1 MDILQHAYDDKV
13 KPDLDKAKE
22 TCDRAKIKEGVI
34 QALELARL
42 VQIWGLATDVR
53 LEPLTHLLEF
63 CVEILKSACQ
73 QKAFDRCV
81 RNNDPFEASLLV
93 YIALQLQALGEQ
105 DPFLTTFTEGGAIE
119 SCLRF
124 ELDFE
129 GKVVDD
135 QGTDSVGSVE
145 RLKFRSRT
153 CPCACP

>member
-1 MDILQHAYDDKV
+1 M
-13 KPDLDKAKE
+13 
-22 TCDRAKIKEGVI
+22 
-34 QALELARL
+34 
-42 VQIWGLATDVR
+42 
-53 LEPLTHLLEF
+53 
-63 CVEILKSACQ
+63 
-73 QKAFDRCV
+73 
-81 RNNDPFEASLLV
+81 

-145 RLKFRSRT
+145 RLKFRSAHVPLRLSAT
-153 CPCACP
+153 GNPYAHGTAWDGESAPWSRRYATFDFRGLECTAVCQPGKATFRCPGHAGSMV